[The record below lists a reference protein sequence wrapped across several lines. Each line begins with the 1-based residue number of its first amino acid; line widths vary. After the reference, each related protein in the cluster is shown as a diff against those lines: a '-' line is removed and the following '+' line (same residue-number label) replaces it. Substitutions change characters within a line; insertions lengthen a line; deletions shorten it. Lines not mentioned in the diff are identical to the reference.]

1 MEPGVYFDLTND
13 EYHGGPGT
21 NKGLLDVVARSPLHA
36 KALLDRANDDR
47 PEPTPAMVLGT
58 ALHTLVLEPELF
70 AEQYVCELTQADAPH
85 AIADREELVRRVE
98 ALNAGRL
105 PKLATGGTKAE
116 QVQRILDAY
125 AEQPDVRGYTVA
137 EMDGMKA
144 AELKAELETLN
155 RNRTGLLSTSGS
167 MDQLA
172 AILATE
178 GQPVTL
184 WQDVRSRWR
193 AENEGYIV
201 LSVDTYEQLLG
212 MRDSIMAHPAASA
225 LLKGSGVAEASVYWT
240 DPATGELCR
249 CRPDWWR
256 ADGVIVDL
264 KSTEDASPEG
274 FAKSLVNYRY
284 HVQAPWY
291 LAGTQAAWDAGHTI
305 KPGCDA
311 SDFHARPHTFA
322 FIAVEKR
329 APYAVAVYVLD
340 SESHEIG
347 SRLMRADLD
356 MLAQCRATGIWPG
369 YGDKLQQLG
378 VPQYYLMRHAH
389 LLGAA

>member
-1 MEPGVYFDLTND
+1 MEPGIYYGLPNE
-13 EYHGGPGT
+13 EYHGGEGT

-47 PEPTPAMVLGT
+47 PEPTLAMQLGT
-58 ALHTLVLEPELF
+58 ALHTLVLEPEVF
-70 AEQYVCELTQADAPH
+70 ADQYVCELTQADAPH

-98 ALNAGRL
+98 VLNAGRL
-105 PKLATGGTKAE
+105 PKLATGGTKEEMAA
-116 QVQRILDAY
+116 RIWAAY
-125 AEQPDVRGYTVA
+125 PEQPQPQSIHSREALEAMAG
-137 EMDGMKA
+137 K
-144 AELKAELETLN
+144 ELKSELERLN
-155 RNRTGLLSTSGS
+155 SYRTGLLPTSGS
-167 MDQLA
+167 MDALA
-172 AILATE
+172 AILAAE

-193 AENEGYIV
+193 AENEGYTV

-212 MRDSIMAHPAASA
+212 MRDAIMAHPAASA
-225 LLKGSGVAEASVYWT
+225 LLSGEGVAEASVYWT

-249 CRPDWWR
+249 CRPDYWR
-256 ADGVIVDL
+256 KDGVIADL
-264 KSTEDASPEG
+264 KTTEDASPEG

-291 LAGTQAAWDAGHTI
+291 LGGMTAAYEAGHF
-305 KPGCDA
+305 PEGWQ
-311 SDFHARPHTFA
+311 RPRAFA

-340 SESHEIG
+340 SESLEIG
-347 SRLMRADLD
+347 ARMMRRDLD
-356 MLAQCRATGIWPG
+356 TLAECRRTGVWPG
-369 YGDKLQQLG
+369 YGDTLQQLG
-378 VPQYYLMRHAH
+378 VPQYYLLRHAH

>member
-1 MEPGVYFDLTND
+1 MEPGVYLDLSNE

-47 PEPTPAMVLGT
+47 PEPTPAMQLGT
-58 ALHTLVLEPELF
+58 ALHTLVLEPDTF
-70 AEQYVCELTQADAPH
+70 ADQYVCELTQADAPH

-98 ALNAGRL
+98 ALNEGRL

-116 QVQRILDAY
+116 QVERILAAY
-125 AEQPDVRGYTVA
+125 QEQPQVLPLGTA
-137 EMDGMKA
+137 EDLA
-144 AELKAELETLN
+144 AMAGKELKAELESLN
-155 RNRTGLLSTSGS
+155 AHRTGLLPTSGS
-167 MDQLA
+167 MEALA
-172 AILATE
+172 AILAAE

-193 AENEGYIV
+193 AENEGYTV

-212 MRDSIMAHPAASA
+212 MRDAIMAHPAASA
-225 LLKGSGVAEASVYWT
+225 LLAGEGVAEASVYWT
-240 DPATGELCR
+240 DAATGELCR

-256 ADGVIVDL
+256 KDGVLVDL

-291 LAGTQAAWDAGHTI
+291 LGGMTAAFEAGQFPEGWQ
-305 KPGCDA
+305 
-311 SDFHARPHTFA
+311 RPRAFA

-329 APYAVAVYVLD
+329 PPYAVAVYVLD
-340 SESHEIG
+340 SESLEIG
-347 SRLMRADLD
+347 TRLMRADLD
-356 MLAQCRATGIWPG
+356 TLAECRRTGVWPG
-369 YGDKLQQLG
+369 YGDTLQQLG
-378 VPQYYLMRHAH
+378 VPQYYLLRHAH

>member
-1 MEPGVYFDLTND
+1 MEPGVYFSLTNE
-13 EYHGGPGT
+13 EYHTGPGT

-47 PEPTPAMVLGT
+47 PEPTPAMQLGT

-116 QVQRILDAY
+116 QVERLLAAY
-125 AEQPDVRGYTVA
+125 D
-137 EMDGMKA
+137 EMQEPLRFDEIENCKG
-144 AELKAELETLN
+144 AELKAELERLN
-155 RNRTGLLSTSGS
+155 QHRTGLLSTSGS

-172 AILATE
+172 AILAAE

-193 AENEGYIV
+193 AENEGYTV

-212 MRDSIMAHPAASA
+212 MRDAIMAHPAASA
-225 LLKGSGVAEASVYWT
+225 LLKGEGVAEASVYWT

-256 ADGVIVDL
+256 TDGVIVDL

-291 LAGTQAAWDAGHTI
+291 LGGTQAVWDSHVHQFVN
-305 KPGCDA
+305 PV
-311 SDFHARPHTFA
+311 FQRPHAFA

-340 SESHEIG
+340 GESFEIG

-356 MLAQCRATGIWPG
+356 TLAQCRATGVWPG
-369 YGDKLQQLG
+369 YGDTLQQLG
-378 VPQYYLMRHAH
+378 VPQYYLLRHAH